1 MTSSRLKE
9 GYGSPMDESYVW
21 ATPRNSQKDLEPAC
35 KRKYDDSGYAS
46 CSSVSKSASKVLVN
60 TPEDTNERF
69 NGNEGA
75 YTPYIKASPQAIK
88 KRIFNKSEGKF
99 TTYNCSSPAVDS
111 YSDFLIDASLYT
123 EPMEIT
129 SREAALCMITEEP
142 DSSLGVTEISKQIDV
157 NLEIEPSSPNKTLNS
172 PKKKPRS
179 PFKKKGSY
187 RSLYGFEKVD
197 IMFQLGERK
206 DYSVIVTKILSYLS
220 DNDLSNVTM
229 VSSTWRNVCLKDNR
243 ARSRWYNYVEDL
255 KERKENLHLEARTL
269 KENEVLMECPRCSRP
284 SACSPST
291 LVGECRGIACMLKF
305 CTVCRTPAHDRSP
318 CPFLTP
324 VTPTKRKHTTIGSKE
339 SKRFLRRL

>member
-255 KERKENLHLEARTL
+255 KERKENLHLVSSY
-269 KENEVLMECPRCSRP
+269 VLS
-284 SACSPST
+284 
-291 LVGECRGIACMLKF
+291 L
-305 CTVCRTPAHDRSP
+305 
-318 CPFLTP
+318 FLLF
-324 VTPTKRKHTTIGSKE
+324 R
-339 SKRFLRRL
+339 